1 MYGKKRVLSRL
12 GQNRGFFLNR
22 SFLDRKRGQIWVE
35 TIIYTLIAFALIGL
49 VLAFVKPKIEEI
61 QDRSVIEQSISILED
76 IDLIINTLGDSGNQR
91 VITLGI
97 SKGVLDIDG
106 ENDKLFFEI
115 ESRNIYSE
123 PGKNVTIGNV
133 IVFTEKKGRIN
144 EVTLT
149 RNYKGEYNITYQNMD
164 ELRKISK
171 ASTPYTLLIANKGK
185 DSLNKMII
193 NIEVIS

>member
-1 MYGKKRVLSRL
+1 MNGK
-12 GQNRGFFLNR
+12 RGFLFR
-22 SFLDRKRGQIWVE
+22 PGQKRGQIWVE

-49 VLAFVKPKIEEI
+49 VLAFVRPKIEEI
-61 QDRSVIEQSISILED
+61 QDKSVIEQSISVLED
-76 IDLIINTLGDSGNQR
+76 IDLIINTLGDPGNQR
-91 VITLGI
+91 VINLGI
-97 SKGVLDIDG
+97 SKGVLNIDG

-133 IVFTEKKGRIN
+133 IVFTEKKGKIN

-149 RNYKGEYNITYQNMD
+149 RNYEAEYNITYQNMD

-185 DSLNKMII
+185 DSLDKTII
-193 NIEVIS
+193 NIGVIS